1 MARLLLVR
9 HGQASYGE
17 VDYDRLSSRGEEQAR
32 ALGRFLAPQRLHA
45 LYVGPL
51 RRQRDTVARATEVGA
66 LPDAQPVEAFA
77 EYPAFDLVHKL
88 MPKLV
93 AEDAAFAALAS
104 TQPRARELADRAF
117 HTILGRWSRDEW
129 TADGVERI
137 GEFVGRVRGA
147 LERVLAT
154 APAKSRIA
162 VVTSAGPIGVAVG
175 LAFGLDAER
184 MVRTSRVV
192 RNASITELLF
202 RTGDAIAWHPDRI
215 SVLGFNA
222 VGHLPEE
229 LHTEY

>member
-32 ALGRFLAPQRLHA
+32 ALGRFLAARRLDA

-51 RRQRDTVARATEVGA
+51 RRQRDTVARAAEAGELPAAQLLDA
-66 LPDAQPVEAFA
+66 LA
-77 EYPAFDLVHKL
+77 EYPAFELIHKL
-88 MPKLV
+88 MPRLV
-93 AEDAAFAALAS
+93 AEDAAFAALA
-104 TQPRARELADRAF
+104 TAPARELADRAF
-117 HTILGRWSRDEW
+117 HAILGRWSRDEW
-129 TADGVERI
+129 TADGVERVA
-137 GEFVGRVRGA
+137 EFVGRVRGA
-147 LERVLAT
+147 LECVLAA

-192 RNASITELLF
+192 RNASITELVF
-202 RTGDAIAWHPDRI
+202 RTGESIAWHPDRI